1 MTKKKLAVC
10 VLSALMLSSTSAFA
24 ATNDLFSDVPADH
37 WAYEAVNQ
45 LSRDGIITGYE
56 DGTFKGDLIV
66 TRYEMAQIVA
76 NARTHMPQANSN
88 DQELINQLSDEF
100 KEDLESLG
108 VRVTRLEKNMPN
120 VKITGSFGQE
130 YSKAG
135 HEGITDNEGRDYSS
149 RWRKELTLNVDA
161 KVPKTNLG
169 FHSSFVTQFDS
180 NDGAG
185 FNSEENF
192 EDTWNGGNKRKSIMR
207 PETMYVEG
215 PIDKTGLDGKFG
227 TFKTTNVQG
236 GFINNAAVRGID
248 ISHTDDKNTFHVF
261 TGRLDIRDSEV
272 AKSRTATGAAYTGG
286 ELDWG
291 SATTGWHAYEVTD
304 LANGTV
310 NWASD
315 GVYHDTVIGGNT
327 YKYAAIKIP
336 TATAPS
342 INYNPSSDNI
352 RGETTST
359 ASTSTPHYADNNEGA
374 YAIVFKDATTW
385 QEDESK
391 RIYYKDSTGKMI
403 KEIAMHNHR
412 KTLTGFAW
420 DHKFNDKF
428 SSSLGYYR
436 YSSAAYDENTLGIYS
451 IMGDYKLT
459 KKLNLHTAFAKGNQG
474 GYDKAWTAEIQFNGA
489 PDMPSSDNH
498 RFGYYLG
505 YRYLAPDA
513 LVSTVYEDGAEIG
526 QRGWEGGLF
535 YNFTSNLQGS
545 LKYFDGTSITNPGS
559 KRNKIF
565 TSLYFNF

>member
-37 WAYEAVNQ
+37 WAYDAVNQ

-192 EDTWNGGNKRKSIMR
+192 EDTWNDGNKRKSIMR

-236 GFINNAAVRGID
+236 GFINNAAVRGVD

-261 TGRLDIRDSEV
+261 TGRLDIRDSDV
-272 AKSRTATGAAYTGG
+272 AVGTVTGEGEYTGG
-286 ELDWG
+286 TIDWSTSYALNADG
-291 SATTGWHAYEVTD
+291 SIDWSRSGEFNPQYDAAGNVTGY
-304 LANGTV
+304 
-310 NWASD
+310 
-315 GVYHDTVIGGNT
+315 
-327 YKYAAIKIP
+327 IKILKING
-336 TATAPS
+336 ATAPTAG
-342 INYNPSSDNI
+342 NTVVTDNI
-352 RGETTST
+352 RNTHTTSSSSGT
-359 ASTSTPHYADNNEGA
+359 KYVSGGQA
-374 YAIVFKDATTW
+374 YAIQYNDATW
-385 QEDESK
+385 NQV
-391 RIYYKDSTGKMI
+391 G
-403 KEIAMHNHR
+403 EIEEHRTSDTVKNTAPVAMYNHR

>member
-1 MTKKKLAVC
+1 MNKKKLALC

-24 ATNDLFSDVPADH
+24 SDNDLFSDVPADH
-37 WAYEAVNQ
+37 WAYQAVSQ

-56 DGTFKGDLIV
+56 DGTFQGDMIV

-76 NARTHMPQANSN
+76 NARTHMTMATGN

-100 KEDLESLG
+100 REDLESLG
-108 VRVTRLEKNMPN
+108 VRVTRLEKNIPN

-135 HEGITDNEGRDYSS
+135 HAGIVDKEGRDYSS
-149 RWRKELTLNVDA
+149 KWRKELTLNVDA
-161 KVPKTNLG
+161 GVPKTPLK
-169 FHSSFVTQFDS
+169 FHSSFKTQFDS
-180 NDGAG
+180 IDGAG
-185 FNSEENF
+185 FNSEENLT
-192 EDTWNGGNKRKSIMR
+192 ETWNGGQERKNVMR

-272 AKSRTATGAAYTGG
+272 AKSRTSTQLEYTGCRTFD
-286 ELDWG
+286 EYKWD
-291 SATTGWHAYEVTD
+291 STNVYEYDPTT
-304 LANGTV
+304 NTV
-310 NWASD
+310 NWGATGWSNAAD
-315 GVYHDTVIGGNT
+315 GNHYAATLIGGS
-327 YKYAAIKIP
+327 KP
-336 TATAPS
+336 TGGKVTTT
-342 INYNPSSDNI
+342 DNI
-352 RGETTST
+352 RGEIQDVGSSST
-359 ASTSTPHYADNNEGA
+359 EFADDTHGA
-374 YAIVFKDATTW
+374 YAIIK
-385 QEDESK
+385 
-391 RIYYKDSTGKMI
+391 KDSGWNLDENYRNEHIVVPNEKMI
-403 KEIAMHNHR
+403 KEIELHNHR

-420 DHKFNDKF
+420 DHKFNDKL
-428 SSSLGYYR
+428 STSLGYYR

-451 IMGDYKLT
+451 IMGDLKLAD
-459 KKLNLHTAFAKGNQG
+459 KVNLHTAYAKGNQG
-474 GYDKAWTAEIQFNGA
+474 GYDKAWTAEIQYNGA

-498 RFGYYLG
+498 RFGCYLG

-535 YNFTSNLQGS
+535 YNFTPNLQGS

-559 KRNKIF
+559 ARNKVF

>member
-37 WAYEAVNQ
+37 WAYDAVNQ

-236 GFINNAAVRGID
+236 GFINNAAVRGVD

-261 TGRLDIRDSEV
+261 TGRLDIRDSDV
-272 AKSRTATGAAYTGG
+272 AVGTVTGEGEYTGG
-286 ELDWG
+286 TIDWSTSYALNADG
-291 SATTGWHAYEVTD
+291 SIDWSRSGEFNPQYDAAGNVTGY
-304 LANGTV
+304 
-310 NWASD
+310 
-315 GVYHDTVIGGNT
+315 
-327 YKYAAIKIP
+327 IKILKIDG
-336 TATAPS
+336 ATAPTAG
-342 INYNPSSDNI
+342 NTVATDNI
-352 RGETTST
+352 RNTHTTSSSSGT
-359 ASTSTPHYADNNEGA
+359 KYVSGGQA
-374 YAIVFKDATTW
+374 YAIQYNDKNWNQV
-385 QEDESK
+385 
-391 RIYYKDSTGKMI
+391 G
-403 KEIAMHNHR
+403 EIEEHRTSDTVKNTAPVAMYNHR

>member
-24 ATNDLFSDVPADH
+24 ATNDLFSDVPTDH
-37 WAYEAVNQ
+37 WAYDAVNQ
-45 LSRDGIITGYE
+45 LAKDGIITGYE

-108 VRVTRLEKNMPN
+108 VRVTRLEKSMPN

-236 GFINNAAVRGID
+236 GFINNAAVRGVD

-261 TGRLDIRDSEV
+261 TGRLDIRDSD
-272 AKSRTATGAAYTGG
+272 TATYKHVGAIAKTFTKDDIDYGNVISQGWVNADGTGG
-286 ELDWG
+286 YKKVYGVKSDSLLSTTDETPQTDFLRHGDIISSV
-291 SATTGWHAYEVTD
+291 SATGSPDPTAQTITHIY
-304 LANGTV
+304 NGTGIPWEVESWDDNDGKYTINGTTQVV
-310 NWASD
+310 NS
-315 GVYHDTVIGGNT
+315 T
-327 YKYAAIKIP
+327 KYVKI
-336 TATAPS
+336 
-342 INYNPSSDNI
+342 
-352 RGETTST
+352 
-359 ASTSTPHYADNNEGA
+359 
-374 YAIVFKDATTW
+374 
-385 QEDESK
+385 
-391 RIYYKDSTGKMI
+391 
-403 KEIAMHNHR
+403 NHR

-436 YSSAAYDENTLGIYS
+436 YSSAAYDENPLGIYS

-474 GYDKAWTAEIQFNGA
+474 GYDKAWTSEIQFNGA
-489 PDMPSSDNH
+489 PNMPSSDNH

>member
-236 GFINNAAVRGID
+236 GFINNAAVRGVD

-261 TGRLDIRDSEV
+261 TGRLDIRDSD
-272 AKSRTATGAAYTGG
+272 TATYKHVGAIAKTFTKDDIDYGNVISEGWVNADGTGG
-286 ELDWG
+286 YKKVYGVKSDSLLSTTDETPQTDFLRHGDIISSV
-291 SATTGWHAYEVTD
+291 SATGSPDPTAQTITQIY
-304 LANGTV
+304 NGTGIPWEVESWDDNDGKYTINGTTQVV
-310 NWASD
+310 NS
-315 GVYHDTVIGGNT
+315 T
-327 YKYAAIKIP
+327 KYVKI
-336 TATAPS
+336 
-342 INYNPSSDNI
+342 
-352 RGETTST
+352 
-359 ASTSTPHYADNNEGA
+359 
-374 YAIVFKDATTW
+374 
-385 QEDESK
+385 
-391 RIYYKDSTGKMI
+391 
-403 KEIAMHNHR
+403 NHR

-436 YSSAAYDENTLGIYS
+436 YNSAAYDENTLGIYS

>member
-1 MTKKKLAVC
+1 MNKKKLALC

-24 ATNDLFSDVPADH
+24 SDNDLFSDVPADH
-37 WAYEAVNQ
+37 WAYQAVSQ

-56 DGTFKGDLIV
+56 DGTFQGDMIV

-76 NARTHMPQANSN
+76 NARTHMTMATGN

-100 KEDLESLG
+100 REDLESLG
-108 VRVTRLEKNMPN
+108 VRVTRLEKNIPN

-135 HEGITDNEGRDYSS
+135 HAGIVDKEGRDYSS
-149 RWRKELTLNVDA
+149 KWRKELTLNVDA
-161 KVPKTNLG
+161 GVPKTPLK
-169 FHSSFVTQFDS
+169 FHSSFKTQFDS
-180 NDGAG
+180 IDGAG
-185 FNSEENF
+185 FNSEENLT
-192 EDTWNGGNKRKSIMR
+192 ETWNGGQERKNVMR

-236 GFINNAAVRGID
+236 GFINNAAVRGLD
-248 ISHTDDKNTFHVF
+248 ISHTDEKNTFHIF

-272 AKSRTATGAAYTGG
+272 AKSRTSTQLEYTGCRTFDEYKWDNTNVYKYDPTTNTVDWGATGWYDTADGSHYAATLIGGSKPTGG
-286 ELDWG
+286 KV
-291 SATTGWHAYEVTD
+291 TTT
-304 LANGTV
+304 
-310 NWASD
+310 
-315 GVYHDTVIGGNT
+315 
-327 YKYAAIKIP
+327 
-336 TATAPS
+336 
-342 INYNPSSDNI
+342 DNI
-352 RGETTST
+352 RGEIQNVGSSST
-359 ASTSTPHYADNNEGA
+359 AFADGTHGA
-374 YAIVFKDATTW
+374 YAIIKKDGSGW
-385 QEDESK
+385 VLDENY
-391 RIYYKDSTGKMI
+391 RNEHIVVPNEKMI
-403 KEIAMHNHR
+403 KEIELRNHR

-451 IMGDYKLT
+451 IMGDFKVAD
-459 KKLNLHTAFAKGNQG
+459 KVNLHTAYAKGNQG
-474 GYDKAWTAEIQFNGA
+474 GYDKAWTAEIQYNGA

-498 RFGYYLG
+498 RFGCYLG

-535 YNFTSNLQGS
+535 YNFTPNLQGS

-559 KRNKIF
+559 ARNKVF

>member
-192 EDTWNGGNKRKSIMR
+192 EDTWNDGNKRKSIMR

-236 GFINNAAVRGID
+236 GFINNAAVRGVD

-261 TGRLDIRDSEV
+261 TGRLDIRDSD
-272 AKSRTATGAAYTGG
+272 TATYKHVGAIAKTFTKDDIDYGNVISEGWVNADGTGG
-286 ELDWG
+286 YKKVYGVKSDSLLSTTDETPQTDFLRHGDIISSV
-291 SATTGWHAYEVTD
+291 SATGSPDPTAQTITQIY
-304 LANGTV
+304 NGTGIPWEVESWDDNDGKYTINGTTQVV
-310 NWASD
+310 NS
-315 GVYHDTVIGGNT
+315 T
-327 YKYAAIKIP
+327 KYVKI
-336 TATAPS
+336 
-342 INYNPSSDNI
+342 
-352 RGETTST
+352 
-359 ASTSTPHYADNNEGA
+359 
-374 YAIVFKDATTW
+374 
-385 QEDESK
+385 
-391 RIYYKDSTGKMI
+391 
-403 KEIAMHNHR
+403 NHR

-436 YSSAAYDENTLGIYS
+436 YNSAAYDENTLGIYS